1 MFKNKKVIIG
11 AVILFAAIVFL
22 SIRAFAGSATYYYEL
37 AELNQKSQSLY
48 GQTVKVRGLIE
59 EGSVQQVTQGA
70 TLQFTMTDESKD
82 NQLSVVYQGAVPD
95 TFKEGSEVVCEG
107 ILGTDNIFQ
116 ASVLMP
122 KCPSKYKSRKDYN

>member
-11 AVILFAAIVFL
+11 AVIVLAAIVFL

-48 GQTVKVRGLIE
+48 GETIKVRGLVE
-59 EGSVQQVTQGA
+59 QGSVQQVTQGA
-70 TLQFTMTDESKD
+70 TLHFIMTDE
-82 NQLSVVYQGAVPD
+82 NQSSQLPVVYQGAVPD

-122 KCPSKYKSRKDYN
+122 KCPSKYSPVVK

>member
-1 MFKNKKVIIG
+1 VFKNKKVIIG
-11 AVILFAAIVFL
+11 AVIVLAAIVFL

-48 GQTVKVRGLIE
+48 GETIKVRGLVE
-59 EGSVQQVTQGA
+59 PGSVQQVTQGA
-70 TLQFTMTDESKD
+70 TLQFIMTDE
-82 NQLSVVYQGAVPD
+82 NQSSQLPVVYQGAVPD

-122 KCPSKYKSRKDYN
+122 KCPSKYSPVVK

>member
-1 MFKNKKVIIG
+1 VFKNKKVIIG
-11 AVILFAAIVFL
+11 AVIVLAAIVFL

-48 GQTVKVRGLIE
+48 GETIKVRGLVE
-59 EGSVQQVTQGA
+59 QGSVQQVTQGA
-70 TLQFTMTDESKD
+70 TLHFIMTDE
-82 NQLSVVYQGAVPD
+82 NQSSQLPVVYQGAVPD

-122 KCPSKYKSRKDYN
+122 KCPSKYSPVVK